1 MKKIAPSDSTSEA
14 SQSNGQANGLW
25 ETHGLM
31 NHIDKANF
39 TTIGNRKLCSTI
51 ALTEERFE
59 MPLAQRFINVDVA
72 QMVERSPYMRQVRGL
87 MPRISNFSVE
97 TGNKKGNTVSCFVRP
112 KEDMELYVQY
122 GKGSTWNS
130 TELAE
135 KAISG
140 PNRQGLPQKD
150 VEGNITLLTSES
162 KTTVWHKHLMW
173 TPLARHVKRK
183 GKRLACE
190 KHMDWWTTSTKP
202 ISERYEIE
210 DCVQLMHQQKK
221 AFRCH

>member
-97 TGNKKGNTVSCFVRP
+97 TGNKKGKTVSCFVRP

-122 GKGSTWNS
+122 AGGSIWNS

-135 KAISG
+135 KGIG
-140 PNRQGLPQKD
+140 VLNHQGLPQKD
-150 VEGNITLLTSES
+150 VEGHITLLISES
-162 KTTVWHKHLMW
+162 KTSLWHQKVLW
-173 TPLARHVKRK
+173 TPLASQLNRK

-190 KHMDWWTTSTKP
+190 KHMDCWPASTKP
-202 ISERYEIE
+202 NLKRYAIE
-210 DCVQLMHQQKK
+210 DSGQLLQ
-221 AFRCH
+221 